1 MLACASRARYHSL
14 YMTPWMIYAILAAVA
29 AGAVGILAKL
39 GITGADATVATTL
52 RGLSI
57 ALFMGAAAFFL
68 GKWETVTSMS
78 SRSFFFIVLTGIVGG
93 LSWLWGFMALQKG
106 GGVTV
111 VNAIDRMSLVLV
123 LIFAAMFLGE
133 GITWN
138 KAVGVVFIVL
148 GVILATTTKEQLVD
162 VYKFIARMG

>member
-1 MLACASRARYHSL
+1 
-14 YMTPWMIYAILAAVA
+14 MTPWMIYAVLAAVA

-39 GITGADATVATTL
+39 GIQGADATIATTL

-57 ALFMGAAAFFL
+57 ALFMGTSAFFL
-68 GKWETVTSMS
+68 GKWETITTIS
-78 SRSFFFIVLTGIVGG
+78 SRSLFFIVLTGIAGG

-123 LIFAAMFLGE
+123 LLFAAIFLGE

-138 KAVGVVFIVL
+138 KALGVLLIVL
-148 GVILATTTKEQLVD
+148 GVILATTTKEQLLD
-162 VYKFIARMG
+162 VYRFIARVS

>member
-1 MLACASRARYHSL
+1 MAS
-14 YMTPWMIYAILAAVA
+14 WIIYAVLAAVA
-29 AGAVGILAKL
+29 AGAVGIFAKL

-57 ALFMGAAAFFL
+57 AIFMGAAAFFL
-68 GKWETVTSMS
+68 GKWETITSVS
-78 SRSFFFIVLTGIVGG
+78 ARSIFFIILTGIVGG

-138 KAVGVVFIVL
+138 KAIGVVLIVL
-148 GVILATTTKEQLVD
+148 GVILATTTKEQLADFYRFV
-162 VYKFIARMG
+162 ARVS

>member
-1 MLACASRARYHSL
+1 MA
-14 YMTPWMIYAILAAVA
+14 PWIIYAILAAVA

-39 GITGADATVATTL
+39 GIQGTDATIATTL

-57 ALFMGAAAFFL
+57 AFFMGTSAFFL
-68 GKWETVTSMS
+68 GKWETITSIS
-78 SRSFFFIVLTGIVGG
+78 SRSLFFIVLTGIAGG

-123 LIFAAMFLGE
+123 LIFAAIFLGE

-138 KAVGVVFIVL
+138 KALGVSLIVL
-148 GVILATTTKEQLVD
+148 GVILATTTREQLVD
-162 VYKFIARMG
+162 IYKFLMRVG